1 MSKIAGIMVL
11 VAAGMG
17 WLAVD
22 YSARSDV
29 MGTVYRT
36 KVAVLEEID
45 ARVMMRELREG
56 LEQQDPQQLTLL
68 GFYHASDRAIYP
80 RALHRAMSREFGP
93 QHRDTGLEYLRRAVE
108 LGYGPASIYYW
119 RQVGW
124 PEPEVL
130 LDKMAAGN
138 ATAAWRLVADL
149 GAKGCEATEAEFAS
163 IEEAAAGLGE
173 KPDPEYEFFS
183 GERVRADIQSIRT
196 WKAESCEKP
205 AA

>member
-1 MSKIAGIMVL
+1 MVF

-22 YSARSDV
+22 YGARSDV

-56 LEQQDPQQLTLL
+56 LEQDDPRQMTLL
-68 GFYHASDRAIYP
+68 GYYHASDRAIYP
-80 RALHRAMSREFGP
+80 RALYRAMAREFGP
-93 QHRDTGLEYLRRAVE
+93 QQRETGLEYLSRAVE
-108 LGYGPASIYYW
+108 QGYAPASMYYW
-119 RQVGW
+119 GQVGW

-130 LDKMAAGN
+130 LEKMASGN
-138 ATAAWRLVADL
+138 VTAAWRLFADL
-149 GAKGCEATEAEFAS
+149 GFKGCEATEADFAA
-163 IEEAAAGLGE
+163 IEAAAEGLAAH
-173 KPDPEYEFFS
+173 PQPENEFFS
-183 GERVRADIQSIRT
+183 SERFSADLETIRT